1 MPPPRSPFT
10 RPTPTPARPPVSKI
24 GAVSL
29 DRNVAQAP
37 APSDTPATQ
46 DGRTLISTFFTSLP
60 NVGDA
65 TQIIYNGDRLWG
77 RITLTLES
85 AGPVS
90 IGTMSN
96 LDPVLGG
103 NGTLLTTN
111 VPVVYDI
118 YKGTRLYVLA
128 TGVNRIKVVVAP
140 IPWLEMITG
149 LVARIASG
157 VMAVARPASAPAAP
171 APAIGSA
178 VRQPPRS
185 KL

>member
-1 MPPPRSPFT
+1 MPPTPPRFQFS
-10 RPTPTPARPPVSKI
+10 RPPVSKI
-24 GAVSL
+24 GVVSL

-37 APSDTPATQ
+37 VPSDNSATQ

-77 RITLTLES
+77 RITLTLET

-111 VPVVYDI
+111 APVVFDI

-149 LVARIASG
+149 LVAKIAGG
-157 VMAVARPASAPAAP
+157 VMAVARPAPTPPAAA
-171 APAIGSA
+171 AP
-178 VRQPPRS
+178 VRQAPRS